1 MNEQFHR
8 FNENL
13 MQKLNPAADR
23 AFGEPARK
31 TSKLLDGKTFTET
44 TEYNGQGHL
53 VVQVT
58 LARGAI
64 PVQGA
69 NVTVTQ
75 AGDETA
81 VMAELVTDQ
90 SGRTDRV
97 PLPAPKAEYS
107 QSPGGSIRPYSIY
120 NIKVEFPGYY
130 IEDAI
135 NVPVFD
141 KVDSIQ
147 PIALLPLSEG
157 SAPREEIFV
166 DESEAQ
172 TL

>member
-90 SGRTDRV
+90 SGRTDRF
-97 PLPAPKAEYS
+97 PCRLPRRSIPSPPAAPSGPTA
-107 QSPGGSIRPYSIY
+107 SITSKWNFQAIISKTPSTFRFLTRWIPYS
-120 NIKVEFPGYY
+120 P
-130 IEDAI
+130 
-135 NVPVFD
+135 
-141 KVDSIQ
+141 
-147 PIALLPLSEG
+147 
-157 SAPREEIFV
+157 
-166 DESEAQ
+166 
-172 TL
+172 